1 MNAGYFIEQ
10 DLMYRTDAYSATVQP
25 SDEKSTLQKE
35 EEDNEDIDCLIK
47 TLLKQAI
54 LTCLKMAVGACA
66 KHECHGCKMNH
77 PSQKYHDICLCTSS
91 REWIEDYGCH
101 DPALEGLNIYDVMKD
116 FDNRIW
122 NYLYGDNWR
131 HPMDNRIWNYLY
143 GDNWRHPMDFTTG
156 INHLTPE
163 ENQEAYKN
171 WQYFKKNQSDLT
183 EPWKTYW
190 AKKLIESY
198 EEKETEE
205 NENTETK

>member
-10 DLMYRTDAYSATVQP
+10 DLMYQTDAYSATVQP

-35 EEDNEDIDCLIK
+35 VEDNEDIDCLMK

-54 LTCLKMAVGACA
+54 LTCLKMAVGDFA

-77 PSQKYHDICLCTSS
+77 PSQKYHDICLWTSP

-101 DPALEGLNIYDVMKD
+101 DPALEGLNIYDVMED
-116 FDNRIW
+116 F
-122 NYLYGDNWR
+122 
-131 HPMDNRIWNYLY
+131 DNRIWNYLY

-163 ENQEAYKN
+163 ENQETYKN

-183 EPWKTYW
+183 EQWKTYW

-205 NENTETK
+205 NENPETE

>member
-10 DLMYRTDAYSATVQP
+10 DLMYQTDAYSATVQP

-35 EEDNEDIDCLIK
+35 VEDNEDIDCLMK

-54 LTCLKMAVGACA
+54 LTCLKMAVGDCA

-77 PSQKYHDICLCTSS
+77 PSQKYHDICLWNSP

-101 DPALEGLNIYDVMKD
+101 DPALEGLNIYDVMED

-122 NYLYGDNWR
+122 NYLYGDNWQ
-131 HPMDNRIWNYLY
+131 HPMDL
-143 GDNWRHPMDFTTG
+143 TTG

-171 WQYFKKNQSDLT
+171 WQYFKKYQSDLT
-183 EPWKTYW
+183 EQWKTYW

-205 NENTETK
+205 KENPETE

>member
-1 MNAGYFIEQ
+1 M
-10 DLMYRTDAYSATVQP
+10 
-25 SDEKSTLQKE
+25 
-35 EEDNEDIDCLIK
+35 K

-54 LTCLKMAVGACA
+54 LTCLKMAVGDCA

-77 PSQKYHDICLCTSS
+77 PSQKYHDICLWTSP

-101 DPALEGLNIYDVMKD
+101 DPALEGLNIYDVMED

-122 NYLYGDNWR
+122 NYLYGD
-131 HPMDNRIWNYLY
+131 I
-143 GDNWRHPMDFTTG
+143 WRHPMDFTTG

-183 EPWKTYW
+183 EQWKTYW

-205 NENTETK
+205 NENPETE

>member
-1 MNAGYFIEQ
+1 
-10 DLMYRTDAYSATVQP
+10 MYQTDAYSATVQP

-35 EEDNEDIDCLIK
+35 VEDNEDINCLMK

-54 LTCLKMAVGACA
+54 LTCLKMAVGYCA
-66 KHECHGCKMNH
+66 KHECHGCKMNN
-77 PSQKYHDICLCTSS
+77 PSQKYHNICLWTSP

-101 DPALEGLNIYDVMKD
+101 DPALEGLNIYDVMED
-116 FDNRIW
+116 FDN
-122 NYLYGDNWR
+122 
-131 HPMDNRIWNYLY
+131 MDS
-143 GDNWRHPMDFTTG
+143 TTG
-156 INHLTPE
+156 IIHLTPE

-183 EPWKTYW
+183 EQWKTYW

-205 NENTETK
+205 NEKSPETE

>member
-1 MNAGYFIEQ
+1 
-10 DLMYRTDAYSATVQP
+10 MYQTDAYSATVQP

-35 EEDNEDIDCLIK
+35 VEENENIDCLMK

-54 LTCLKMAVGACA
+54 LTCLKMAVGDCA

-77 PSQKYHDICLCTSS
+77 PSQKYHDICLWTSP

-101 DPALEGLNIYDVMKD
+101 DPALEGLNIYDVMED

-131 HPMDNRIWNYLY
+131 HPME
-143 GDNWRHPMDFTTG
+143 FTTG

-163 ENQEAYKN
+163 KI
-171 WQYFKKNQSDLT
+171 KK
-183 EPWKTYW
+183 PIKTGSTSR
-190 AKKLIESY
+190 KIKV
-198 EEKETEE
+198 T
-205 NENTETK
+205 